1 MDKVEII
8 CNALQIVF
16 WVVMLIINVLLF
28 INIIKQKKT
37 IDMNYKNSVQK
48 LEDLSKQHE
57 ILINCDYD
65 SKSDL
70 FKKIIA
76 SFEIIKQLFAENLDE
91 IQVNITPDLAEVLV
105 SEGTGA
111 YKEIAIGSCGV
122 VNGMFFEVVGG
133 RNDVYVAKKVK
144 LEEMNNGK

>member
-8 CNALQIVF
+8 KNVLQIMF
-16 WVVMLIINVLLF
+16 WAVMLIIDWFLLRK
-28 INIIKQKKT
+28 INTDKKT
-37 IDMNYKNSVQK
+37 ADMRYKQQVQK

-70 FKKIIA
+70 FKKIVA
-76 SFEIIKQLFAENLDE
+76 SFEIIKQLFAESLDE
-91 IQVNITPDLAEVLV
+91 IQVYITPDLAEVLV

-111 YKEIAIGSCGV
+111 HKEIAIGSCGV

>member
-1 MDKVEII
+1 MDKIGII

-16 WVVMLIINVLLF
+16 WVIMLIINVLLF

-37 IDMNYKNSVQK
+37 INMNYENSVQK

-76 SFEIIKQLFAENLDE
+76 SFEIIKQLFAESLDE
-91 IQVNITPDLAEVLV
+91 IEVYITPDLAEVLV
-105 SEGTGA
+105 NEGTGA
-111 YKEIAIGSCGV
+111 HKEIAIGSFGA